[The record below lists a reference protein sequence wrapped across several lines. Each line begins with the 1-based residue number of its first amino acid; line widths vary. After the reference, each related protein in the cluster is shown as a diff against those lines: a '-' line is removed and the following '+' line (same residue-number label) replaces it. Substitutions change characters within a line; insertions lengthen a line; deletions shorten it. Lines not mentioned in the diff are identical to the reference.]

1 LGRRRARYLLPL
13 KELPLGVV
21 TAAIGGLF
29 LIIAMTRWMPRRF

>member
-13 KELPLGVV
+13 KEPLGVV